1 MSAMRS
7 TWILGAIALATAGCG
22 ETTTMTP
29 PMGITGQL
37 DIELRDKIDVQLI
50 PIAESKDAIDVKLT
64 PASGG
69 GYGVLSVGQTLSAKG
84 RRRALP
90 EAETE
95 IYTATF
101 RVPAAEAVC
110 LSKTASLAL
119 SLVRRGTNAR
129 VAGGIAVR
137 CEESDAARPVRM
149 LRLTGRIPK

>member
-7 TWILGAIALATAGCG
+7 TWILGAMAIAAGACS

-64 PASGG
+64 LASGG
-69 GYGVLSVGQTLSAKG
+69 GYGVLSVGQTISAKG

-95 IYTATF
+95 MYTATF
-101 RVPAAEAVC
+101 RVPAAEAERAG
-110 LSKTASLAL
+110 LLLERGLRQMEEEDALGATRLFRDASNQALA
-119 SLVRRGTNAR
+119 
-129 VAGGIAVR
+129 
-137 CEESDAARPVRM
+137 AAWNDQID
-149 LRLTGRIPK
+149 RLIHA